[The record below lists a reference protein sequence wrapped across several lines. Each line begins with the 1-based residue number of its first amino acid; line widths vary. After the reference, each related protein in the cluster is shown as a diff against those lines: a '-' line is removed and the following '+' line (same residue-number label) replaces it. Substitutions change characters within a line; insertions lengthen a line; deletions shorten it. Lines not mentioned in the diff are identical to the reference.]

1 MDADAPVLIDGE
13 SLTLEGVAAV
23 AGGAPAALAP
33 QVRPRL
39 EASRAA
45 VVRCLEGD
53 RPVYGVNTG
62 FGAMA
67 EVRIP
72 PHEIA
77 HLQRNLVVSHACGVG
92 PPFPTPVVRA
102 MTLLRANTLARGHS
116 GVRPEVVEA
125 LAALLNAGVHPVVPS
140 QGSVGASGDLA
151 PLAHLAAVLIGLGEA
166 EYRGVVQ
173 PAADALLGAG
183 LGPIVLEAKEGLALI
198 NGTQAMTA
206 VGALALTDASRLLT
220 AADVV
225 GAMTLEALMGTPRA
239 FDARVQAVRPHPGQA
254 ASAENLRRLLA
265 DSPIYESHRDCGRVQ
280 DAYSLRCMPQ
290 VHGAGRDAAEHARR
304 VLAIEVN
311 SATDN
316 PLVFPEDGAEPFV
329 GAGTPRGPQTGGG
342 PSEEFISAGNFH
354 GQPVAAALD
363 ALKIGLVAVASISER
378 RTARLVD
385 PALSGLPPFLV
396 ERSGLNS
403 GFMIPHVVAASL
415 VSEAKALAAPAS
427 VDSIPTSANKE
438 DHVSMGLHAARQAAQ
453 IVDLLAQ
460 VLAIEALAAAQGLD
474 FRRPLR
480 AGRGAAAAHERL
492 REAIPRLDGDR
503 LMGADLAVAKRLV
516 LSGALAE
523 AAGDALGVRLW

>member
-1 MDADAPVLIDGE
+1 MGAPVLIDGQ
-13 SLTLEGVAAV
+13 SLTLEAVAAV
-23 AGGAPAALAP
+23 AGGADVALAP
-33 QVRPRL
+33 HVRSRL

-45 VVRCLEGD
+45 VARCLEGD

-62 FGAMA
+62 FGALA
-67 EVRIP
+67 EARIP
-72 PHEIA
+72 PHEIV

-102 MTLLRANTLARGHS
+102 MTLLRANTLAHGHS
-116 GVRPEVVEA
+116 GVRPDVVEA
-125 LAALLNAGVHPVVPS
+125 LVALLNAGVHPVVPS

-151 PLAHLAAVLIGLGEA
+151 PLAHLAAALIGLGEA

-173 PAADALLGAG
+173 PAADALLEAG
-183 LGPIVLEAKEGLALI
+183 MGPIVLEAKEGLALI

-206 VGALALTDASRLLT
+206 VGALALVDAARLLT

-225 GAMTLEALMGTPRA
+225 GAMTLDALMGTPRA
-239 FDARVQAVRPHPGQA
+239 FEARVQATRPHPGQG

-316 PLVFPEDGAEPFV
+316 PLVFPEDAGEPFV
-329 GAGTPRGPQTGGG
+329 
-342 PSEEFISAGNFH
+342 SAGNFH
-354 GQPVAAALD
+354 GQPVATALD
-363 ALKIGLVAVASISER
+363 ALKIGLAAVASISER

-396 ERSGLNS
+396 EGSGLNS
-403 GFMIPHVVAASL
+403 GFMIPQVVAASL
-415 VSEAKALAAPAS
+415 VSEAKTLAAPAS

-453 IVDLLAQ
+453 IVDILAQ

-492 REAIPRLDGDR
+492 REAVPHLDGDR
-503 LMGADLAVAKRLV
+503 LMGEDLAAAKRLV

-523 AAGDALGVRLW
+523 AAEQDLGVRFG